1 MKITLIEDEKKLA
14 ASLTE
19 GLEGEGYEVSV
30 FYDGILGEKNVLEH
44 IPDLVILD
52 LMLPSKDGFEICKT
66 LRKEGVGVPILVL
79 TARDS
84 LEDKIN
90 ALDSGADDFVSKPF
104 SFNEVLARLRALT
117 RRSQGNP
124 PQLKISDL
132 TIDIGE
138 RRVFR
143 AGKEIYLTFK
153 EFELLEYLIESD
165 GKVKTREEI
174 YEKLWERKDDD
185 FGNVVDVHIR
195 HLRQKIDD
203 NYDSKIIRTVRGV
216 GYAVER

>member
-14 ASLTE
+14 ASLKE
-19 GLEGEGYEVSV
+19 GLEGEEYEVSV
-30 FYDGILGEKNVLEH
+30 FSDGILGEKNVLEH